1 MLFSAGISQLSKA
14 HENDSSFQ
22 GAIVSELAQLYICWD
37 PGSSCVNCEQNIEK
51 GEIVWEATL
60 DSWTDF
66 V

>member
-22 GAIVSELAQLYICWD
+22 GAIVSELAQLYICQD

-51 GEIVWEATL
+51 AETVWEATP
-60 DSWTDF
+60 DS
-66 V
+66 